1 MNIVDLIIII
11 MLLFGTFLGFVRGF
25 FKQTVSFLGTILVVI
40 LAFILKNPLSLVLY
54 KNLPFIK
61 FKGIL
66 EGLSSLNILM
76 YEILAFIIALVVL
89 SIVLMI
95 LVKVTGVIEKLL
107 KMTVILAIPSKILG
121 MVVGFIQALLVVY
134 ISLFVAS
141 LPIFKLS
148 YIDDSKYARMI
159 LDNTPIVSSYTDKI
173 NNTYTEITDFINEN
187 VDLKID
193 NKTKNRNLVEIM
205 LKNKVTTTENIKYLN
220 DKGKISID
228 DIEELLD
235 KYKEN

>member
-1 MNIVDLIIII
+1 MNIVDIIII
-11 MLLFGTFLGFVRGF
+11 VILLFGVFIGFVRGF
-25 FKQTVSFLGTILVVI
+25 LKQTVSFVGTILVVI

-54 KNLPFIK
+54 KKLPFIE

-66 EGLSSLNILM
+66 NGLSSLNILM

-89 SIVLMI
+89 SIVLFI
-95 LVKVTGVIEKLL
+95 LIKVTGVIEKLL

-134 ISLFVAS
+134 ILLFVSS

-148 YIDDSKYARMI
+148 YINDSKYAKLI
-159 LDNTPIVSSYTDKI
+159 LNNTPIVSKYTDKI
-173 NNTYTEITDFINEN
+173 NSTYTEITEFINEN
-187 VDLKID
+187 IDLKVD

-220 DKGKISID
+220 DKGKIDID
-228 DIEELLD
+228 NIDELLD
-235 KYKEN
+235 KYKES